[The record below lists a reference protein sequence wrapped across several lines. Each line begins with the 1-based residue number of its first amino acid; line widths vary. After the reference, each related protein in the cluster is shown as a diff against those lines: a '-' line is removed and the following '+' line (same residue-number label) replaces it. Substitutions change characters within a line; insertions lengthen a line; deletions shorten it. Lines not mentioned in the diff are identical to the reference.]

1 VKRAPGSVRTGT
13 WIAGVAC
20 VLALAYIT
28 LNTLSS
34 HAPGSKGPARGER
47 LPPFAM
53 PLALSRGPE
62 FDADIATRV
71 GQGNS
76 HRLACDVR
84 GPQILNSC
92 QLAERGPVV
101 LAFFATGDGRCVRQV
116 GVLDR
121 LAPRFPGV
129 SFAAVAIKAKREDA
143 APVVRREG
151 WRIPVGYDRDAAVT
165 NLYAVAVCPLVTF
178 ARRGGVVAETTLGFR
193 DAAQLTR
200 LVRALGR

>member
-20 VLALAYIT
+20 VLVLAYIT
-28 LNTLSS
+28 FNTLSS
-34 HAPGSKGPARGER
+34 DAPGSKGPAKGER

-53 PLALSRGPE
+53 PLALSTGPE

-71 GQGNS
+71 GQGDS

-84 GPQILNSC
+84 GPHILNSC

-101 LAFFATGDGRCVRQV
+101 LAFFATGDRRCVRQI

-129 SFAAVAIKAKREDA
+129 SFAAVAIKAERKDA
-143 APVVRREG
+143 APVVRRER
-151 WRIPVGYDRDAAVT
+151 WRIPVGYDHDAAVT

-178 ARRGGVVAETTLGFR
+178 ARRGGVVADTTLGFR
-193 DAAQLTR
+193 DAAQVTR